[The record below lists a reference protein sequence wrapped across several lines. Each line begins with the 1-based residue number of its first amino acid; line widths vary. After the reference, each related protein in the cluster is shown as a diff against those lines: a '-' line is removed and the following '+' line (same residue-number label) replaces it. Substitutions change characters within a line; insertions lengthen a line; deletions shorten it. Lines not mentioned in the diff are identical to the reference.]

1 MKHGG
6 KPSLSET
13 REQNDMTIQVD
24 DGSQWERVAAEL
36 RACREAQRR
45 AWGDLDNA
53 TLGRYL
59 AGDVDTEER
68 RQIESALEALPELRK
83 LTDLVRDV
91 LSETGDLASE
101 RQTVPSDPAVLPF
114 SAPRASIAPSRPT
127 ASWPTRSAAS
137 RLRQRVGLA
146 AAACLLLALGVAF
159 PRAAGEAAPRSELAL
174 TMSQP
179 VAMRSPVLEAMPVEA
194 KGVLFQGIVPRGDA
208 EPVQRSGEWLA
219 RIDASVQALEAGG
232 NKHEAERLA
241 RQYADNLTRKA
252 RHYQEKGDL
261 IRAEPALQE
270 AHALCVRM
278 WGPEDPETART
289 SNSLALVY
297 ETALNAATP
306 EGAYPGSPYEA
317 PVPGAVNPYLGTA
330 DSAASPSSHSPYS
343 SKDAPVAS
351 FTLSASNPSAPDK
364 LPAQYS
370 SSSYESAAQP
380 RSVSANA
387 KSAPRRTLDTYKMRT
402 AQQAQKARNVAH
414 HALTTSSTA
423 LVSLRDHL
431 TSQSQ
436 AALKTSVVPV
446 LTQALREATSAE
458 ERQRLAHALGQLGP
472 AARDAVPVLIDC
484 CRHAKDASERGKLLL
499 VLGDMGPAARQA
511 VPVLVEALHNDSP
524 TVRDYAARALV
535 QLGPTARYCRT
546 ELVKQSADDPLVRD
560 VLFRLDGPEGRCG
573 IDDEVE
579 CFSLKAIHE
588 AEREIRQLASTS
600 RIVLNVTT
608 GPDKVARAPGGD
620 DWLLDRSDGP
630 KPGEKKDWEKTRL
643 RTNGEAR
650 VYFRVHKDAAD
661 VQVFVSD
668 ALQKRGL
675 TVAHLRSVIEP
686 HLRKKDFDGGLRE
699 AVKLVARLD
708 SEHGA
713 K

>member
-1 MKHGG
+1 MT
-6 KPSLSET
+6 SE
-13 REQNDMTIQVD
+13 VD

-91 LSETGDLASE
+91 LSETVDIATE
-101 RQTVPSDPAVLPF
+101 RQTTPSDPTVLPF

-127 ASWPTRSAAS
+127 ASWPTRTAS
-137 RLRQRVGLA
+137 SRFRQRVGLA

-179 VAMRSPVLEAMPVEA
+179 VAMRGLVFDAMPVDVDA
-194 KGVLFQGIVPRGDA
+194 KGVLFQGIAGADA
-208 EPVQRSGEWLA
+208 EPTPQRGEWLA
-219 RIDASVQALEAGG
+219 RIDASVQALEADGK
-232 NKHEAERLA
+232 KHEAERLA

-261 IRAEPALQE
+261 IRAEPALQQ
-270 AHALCVRM
+270 AHTLCARM

-297 ETALNAATP
+297 EAALNTANPDGYNSGYSYGAHAA
-306 EGAYPGSPYEA
+306 GAGNAYLGSNSAPPPSPYNQGFA
-317 PVPGAVNPYLGTA
+317 AGTTELI
-330 DSAASPSSHSPYS
+330 
-343 SKDAPVAS
+343 
-351 FTLSASNPSAPDK
+351 FSAPMGDK

-380 RSVSANA
+380 RSAPPGA
-387 KSAPRRTLDTYKMRT
+387 KSAPRRTLDTYKVRA

-414 HALTTSSTA
+414 HAMTTSSTA
-423 LVSLRDHL
+423 FVSLREHL

-436 AALKTSVVPV
+436 VALKTSVVPV
-446 LTQALREATSAE
+446 LTKALREATSAE

-472 AARDAVPVLIDC
+472 AARDAVPVLVDC

-499 VLGDMGPAARQA
+499 TFGDMGPAARQA
-511 VPVLVEALHNDSP
+511 VPVLVEALQNDSP

-588 AEREIRQLASTS
+588 AEHEIRQLASS
-600 RIVLNVTT
+600 SQIVLNVST
-608 GPDKVARAPGGD
+608 GPDKVARMPGGG
-620 DWLLDRSDGP
+620 DWLLERSDGP
-630 KPGEKKDWEKTRL
+630 KPNDKKEWEKTHL

-650 VYFRVHKDAAD
+650 VYFRIHKDTTD

-668 ALQKRGL
+668 TLQKRGL
-675 TVAHLRSVIEP
+675 TVARLRSAIEP
-686 HLRKKDFDGGLRE
+686 HLHKKDFDGGLRE

-708 SEHGA
+708 REHGA